1 MKLISIFYFI
11 NVRLVIALNS
21 GFGALKV
28 AVTGIQIREFP
39 RILSRGQGKD
49 WLPSH
54 AWRMKFRKGQTNS
67 QTLELNLSSTDSV
80 NNSEVLCL
88 LLFFLNQRRKD
99 KGFD

>member
-11 NVRLVIALNS
+11 NVRLVIALNA

-39 RILSRGQGKD
+39 RILSRGQRKD

-54 AWRMKFRKGQTNS
+54 T
-67 QTLELNLSSTDSV
+67 
-80 NNSEVLCL
+80 
-88 LLFFLNQRRKD
+88 
-99 KGFD
+99 